1 MNNSIYNND
10 ATNTGTQPAVK
21 SELFTYGIPLMK
33 SYSMNYP
40 EPDQIQ
46 LQQQQQAYS
55 LKQQQQHQQTQ
66 APVQQPVPQPSQA
79 QQYGV
84 GAHYDSRYYQSPVV
98 MQQPF
103 LQPNNNPKM
112 GLPQSQWVETYP
124 VNNYLLIPNSSI
136 QYNQAYRQKPVDG
149 QYGAE
154 HHQHMA
160 PPPPPNPYAHHMSM
174 QQPQPQPPSNPQVQQ
189 HQQPAQQIQPPPQQ
203 VHQPQPHSQHPHA
216 QQLQQQQ
223 TLVQS
228 LQPAQMTAL
237 NMHSRAQ
244 SQASNPPEASVIYPN
259 FIERLSALLPSPP
272 LAKAKVRPELNYSI
286 NQKRVKRR
294 SKFTKEQDEL
304 VVALKKSGKSW
315 VEIAEISKVGS
326 YLAARNRYQV
336 IVGQQGNN
344 NSSSWGAEDKAVLR
358 KKLDEAELEKWEYL
372 SQELNKATG
381 KNFTAKEC
389 RVAIQVLFKRDPLQ
403 FGVNEVTIQECEKE
417 RKITEKANEQDY
429 KNTSVQPY
437 ERIGAGEA
445 SSQKPFN
452 RQRLPQHGQRG
463 SQHKKANSTNAIGT
477 QLGDQSAAETTGH
490 QLSNPQTH
498 LSAGPQGHQPNL
510 PHYKSANS
518 VFENNAPYGFG
529 DEYASS
535 RSSLEPVDNY
545 KMNQGNLMHGFY

>member
-21 SELFTYGIPLMK
+21 SESFTYGIPLMK

-55 LKQQQQHQQTQ
+55 SKQQQQHQQTQ

-136 QYNQAYRQKPVDG
+136 QYNQAYRQKPVAG
-149 QYGAE
+149 QY
-154 HHQHMA
+154 
-160 PPPPPNPYAHHMSM
+160 
-174 QQPQPQPPSNPQVQQ
+174 
-189 HQQPAQQIQPPPQQ
+189 
-203 VHQPQPHSQHPHA
+203 
-216 QQLQQQQ
+216 
-223 TLVQS
+223 
-228 LQPAQMTAL
+228 
-237 NMHSRAQ
+237 
-244 SQASNPPEASVIYPN
+244 
-259 FIERLSALLPSPP
+259 ALLPSPP

-429 KNTSVQPY
+429 KNT
-437 ERIGAGEA
+437 
-445 SSQKPFN
+445 
-452 RQRLPQHGQRG
+452 
-463 SQHKKANSTNAIGT
+463 
-477 QLGDQSAAETTGH
+477 TG
-490 QLSNPQTH
+490 
-498 LSAGPQGHQPNL
+498 
-510 PHYKSANS
+510 
-518 VFENNAPYGFG
+518 
-529 DEYASS
+529 
-535 RSSLEPVDNY
+535 
-545 KMNQGNLMHGFY
+545 